1 MKHVAVF
8 LALIVLASSLSLAQG
23 LRSDHLPTITVTGEA
38 MVNVVPDRIV
48 ISCGI
53 QTYHASIDRAKQE
66 NRDILRNAM
75 AQLQDVRIPTSDI
88 QTDQISV
95 DETYRDD
102 ENGKSKRVFVV
113 RNSFT
118 VTVHDPARVE
128 VVVTALLEEG
138 VNEIL
143 GVDFQTTELRKHRD
157 RARELA
163 LKAARE
169 KAQAMT
175 AALDAGIGKPLRI
188 VENNVGTGWWY
199 GGVWSRWYSRGGGS
213 MVQNVVQDAGAP
225 AGMTESGF
233 APGTIGVRASVSVEF
248 ELR

>member
-8 LALIVLASSLSLAQG
+8 LAMIVLASSLSLAQG

-75 AQLQDVRIPTSDI
+75 AELQDVRIPTSDI

-102 ENGKSKRVFVV
+102 ESGKSKRVFVV

-169 KAQAMT
+169 KAQAMA

-233 APGTIGVRASVSVEF
+233 APGTIGVRASVSVDF